1 MCKYIDYT
9 LNINNIDKSN
19 SLCWL
24 SVLCNNNE
32 CAPTESIKMSP
43 KVSLKNL
50 LNENAFENRQKYANK
65 LKYSRIKK
73 LALPISFAIL
83 LAVPFAV
90 FISKR
95 NLQTE
100 KYKYQ
105 G

>member
-1 MCKYIDYT
+1 MCKYTDYT

-50 LNENAFENRQKYANK
+50 LN
-65 LKYSRIKK
+65 
-73 LALPISFAIL
+73 
-83 LAVPFAV
+83 
-90 FISKR
+90 
-95 NLQTE
+95 
-100 KYKYQ
+100 
-105 G
+105 